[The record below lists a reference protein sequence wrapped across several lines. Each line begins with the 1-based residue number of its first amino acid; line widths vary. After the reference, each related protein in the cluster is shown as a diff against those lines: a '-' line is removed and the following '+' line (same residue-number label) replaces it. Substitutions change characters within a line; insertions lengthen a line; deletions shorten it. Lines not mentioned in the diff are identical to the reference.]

1 MFRVK
6 IIIAVFASL
15 VMINWAG
22 LVTAQETEESTVKET
37 AAPDQTSGELT
48 TEQQKISYA
57 LGYNIGQN
65 LKKDFEVDLD
75 AFFKGVKESQEG
87 KSSLSEEEI
96 KNTMIAFQAK
106 MREKKMAQMQE
117 AAAENKEKGAAFLK
131 ENKEKEGVVTL
142 ESGLQY
148 KIITNGDG
156 DSPKA
161 SDTVKCDYKGMTI
174 DGTEFDS
181 SYKRGKPASFQV
193 SGVIKGW
200 TEALQLM
207 KVGSK
212 WELYIPSD
220 LAYGDR
226 GAGRSIEPGST
237 LIFEVELLGIE

>member
-1 MFRVK
+1 MLRFK
-6 IIIAVFASL
+6 IIFAVFASFI
-15 VMINWAG
+15 MISCNG
-22 LVTAQETEESTVKET
+22 LISSAQENEDSTIKESPATE
-37 AAPDQTSGELT
+37 GLN

-75 AFFKGVKESQEG
+75 SFFKGVKESQEG

-96 KNTMIAFQAK
+96 KNTMMAFQAK
-106 MREKKMAQMQE
+106 MREKKMAEMQE
-117 AAAENKEKGAAFLK
+117 SAAENKEKGAAFLK
-131 ENKEKEGVVTL
+131 ENKEKEGVLTL

-148 KIITNGDG
+148 KIIKEGDG

-207 KVGSK
+207 KVGAK
-212 WELYIPSD
+212 WMLYIPSD

-226 GAGRSIEPGST
+226 GAGRAIEPGST